1 MYAMARNIQRR
12 LGDNREIVID
22 DSAVLEKGW
31 VNSLEYYDLN
41 NVEYAHERKWRFI
54 RLFLIQ
60 RILLKIYYLYC
71 KYFGRDSYT
80 KKYEFEKKRA
90 HFFEKNGLI
99 VCENGYLPFENLPRN
114 KNILLI
120 GYFQSEN
127 YFRSVEEIIRKEFSL
142 NDSLLSGYPG
152 LEAIRNRNAVCVS
165 IKIEH
170 TVGNEANEVCKIDYW
185 EKAIAYILKHVEKP
199 LFFICSDN
207 VDYVKN
213 NLIDVKKYDCI
224 CQAQE
229 YPVHISLA
237 VMSLCRHFIIGN
249 TSFGWWAQYLSTF
262 RDKIVVAPSRWTN
275 TDYPV
280 DIYQENWYLVEV

>member
-1 MYAMARNIQRR
+1 MYAMARNIQCR
-12 LGDNREIVID
+12 LQDNKKIFID

-41 NVEYAHERKWRFI
+41 NVEYVHKRRRCFI
-54 RLFLIQ
+54 RPFFVHL
-60 RILLKIYYLYC
+60 ILLKLYYMYC
-71 KYFGRDSYT
+71 KHFGRGSYI
-80 KKYEFEKKRA
+80 KKYEFEKKMSSI
-90 HFFEKNGLI
+90 FEKNGLI
-99 VCENGYLPFENLPRN
+99 VCENGYLPFDNPPHN

-127 YFRSVEEIIRKEFSL
+127 YFKSVEEIIRKEFSL

-152 LEAIRNRNAVCVS
+152 LDIIKSRNSVCVS

-170 TVGNEANEVCKIDYW
+170 TVGNEASEVCKVDYW
-185 EKAIAYILKHVEKP
+185 EKAVAYILKHVENP

-213 NLIDVKKYDCI
+213 NLIDVKKYDCV
-224 CQAQE
+224 CQVKE
-229 YPVHISLA
+229 YPAHISLA

-262 RDKIVVAPSRWTN
+262 KEKTVIAPSRWAN
-275 TDYPV
+275 TDCPF
-280 DIYQENWYLVEV
+280 DIHQENWHLIEV